1 MTASDLNGEDE
12 IVNPYTM
19 CWVFFRVIKR
29 ILSAV
34 SVAHVQGV
42 HEVFEMSYD
51 LRWEIFAIFLSL
63 KKKIN
68 VGVDL
73 FNWYLLPILSE

>member
-29 ILSAV
+29 ILSV
-34 SVAHVQGV
+34 VPVAHVQGI
-42 HEVFEMSYD
+42 HEVFEMSND
-51 LRWEIFAIFLSL
+51 LRWEILAILLSL
-63 KKKIN
+63 EKKLN

-73 FNWYLLPILSE
+73 FI